1 MDNIELRSEKARNI
15 IGQIPP
21 LIMRIGIT
29 IIFAIVIVLLLFAY
43 YFKYP
48 YLIAV
53 EGKIISNSNNSYC
66 EIKVPSIYESEI
78 KASQKITIYLNNISY
93 LKSSTI
99 ESKIEKI
106 NNNIE
111 VYSKGAYI
119 YAVILL
125 PSNYKFIF
133 KQNIDIKAEIKIGD
147 YSLVERYIKWE
158 RAYYL

>member
-1 MDNIELRSEKARNI
+1 MNNIELRSEKARNI

-29 IIFAIVIVLLLFAY
+29 IIFSIVIVLLLFAY

-119 YAVILL
+119 YAVVLL

-147 YSLVERYIKWE
+147 YSLVERYIK
-158 RAYYL
+158 

>member
-147 YSLVERYIKWE
+147 YSLVERYIK
-158 RAYYL
+158 